1 MDGFYHPGDLPHLV
15 SPFLLLRRTQLPG
28 SEHLAMRE
36 RLLCIT
42 NFCSLLLQ
50 CSKDKMSWHKEP
62 NTGQHAWRSQAAPQH
77 VAVWMSLQEWL
88 QIHCLQS
95 GSLLTDTVWCLGGTD
110 ADKTGEILL
119 EFEINIFFLI
129 LKIFFIFPSKIHCG
143 MRKWAISSCP
153 KALVDGR
160 CSAYFRLLL
169 S

>member
-62 NTGQHAWRSQAAPQH
+62 NTGQHAWCSQAAPQH
-77 VAVWMSLQEWL
+77 VADVLAGVIADTLPPERVSTDR
-88 QIHCLQS
+88 HCLVS
-95 GSLLTDTVWCLGGTD
+95 WWYGCWRNRWNSTWIWN
-110 ADKTGEILL
+110 KH
-119 EFEINIFFLI
+119 FFLI
-129 LKIFFIFPSKIHCG
+129 LKILFIFPSKIHCG
-143 MRKWAISSCP
+143 MRKWAISSCS